1 MFQDSDIF
9 KAALD
14 NLPVGVY
21 MVDTQ
26 LRIMFWSRG
35 AERISGY
42 LAQDMLGRHC
52 REKLLVDLDENNPVA
67 CGEACQLTD
76 SMRNGQS
83 YEADVLL
90 RHRTGH
96 RIPVHV
102 RAAPL
107 KDSHDKIVGATEC
120 FEESRFSAARD
131 RRGKGTETSAA
142 GIDAATGLLD
152 TTTTHL
158 RLRESM
164 TEFNERQT
172 PFCVLVAEVDG
183 LSKFQQI
190 HGKEVVV
197 AACVV
202 VGHTLSNALR
212 PSDVVGCWDGH
223 RFLAIVMNCERSMLK
238 RVGER
243 IRKMES
249 YSQVEWWGDE
259 LPVSVSIGG
268 TAAVPGDDVDT
279 LVERAQAALRHS
291 VNEGGNRVSV
301 FPEDEIGGLKP

>member
-1 MFQDSDIF
+1 MFQESDIF

-21 MVDTQ
+21 MVDTN
-26 LRIMFWSRG
+26 LKIVFWSRG

-42 LAQDMLGRHC
+42 LTQDMLGRHC

-76 SMRNGQS
+76 SMRNGQA

-90 RHRTGH
+90 RHRAGH

-107 KDSHDKIVGATEC
+107 RDCHDKIVGATEC
-120 FEESRFSAARD
+120 FEENRFTAARD
-131 RRGKGTETSAA
+131 RRGKGAESPIGT
-142 GIDAATGLLD
+142 DAVTGLLNSAA
-152 TTTTHL
+152 THL
-158 RLRESM
+158 RLQESM
-164 TEFNERQT
+164 AGFNERQLH
-172 PFCVLVAEVDG
+172 FCILLAEVDG
-183 LSKFQQI
+183 LSKFQQV
-190 HGKEVVV
+190 HGKEAVE
-197 AACVV
+197 AACNV

-212 PSDVVGCWDGH
+212 PSDVVGCWDEH

-243 IRKMES
+243 VRKMES
-249 YSQVEWWGDE
+249 YSEVEWWGDE

-268 TAAVPGDDVDT
+268 TAAVLGDDADT
-279 LVERAQAALRHS
+279 VVKRAQAALRRS
-291 VNEGGNRVSV
+291 INEGGNRVSV

>member
-21 MVDTQ
+21 MVDTE
-26 LRIMFWSRG
+26 LRIVFWSRG

-76 SMRNGQS
+76 SMRNGQA

-90 RHRTGH
+90 RHRAGH
-96 RIPVHV
+96 RIPVHI
-102 RAAPL
+102 RAAAL
-107 KDSHDKIVGATEC
+107 RNSHDKIVGATEC
-120 FEESRFSAARD
+120 FEESRFSAVRD
-131 RRGKGTETSAA
+131 RHGKGIETSG

-152 TTTTHL
+152 TATTHL
-158 RLRESM
+158 RLQASL
-164 TEFNERQT
+164 TEFNERNLH
-172 PFCVLVAEVDG
+172 FCVLMAEVDG
-183 LSKFQQI
+183 LSKFQQV
-190 HGKEVVV
+190 HGKEAVV

-212 PSDVVGCWDGH
+212 PNDVVGCWDEH
-223 RFLAIVMNCERSMLK
+223 RFLAVVTNCERSMLK

-243 IRKMES
+243 VRKMES
-249 YSQVEWWGDE
+249 HSEVEWWGDE

-268 TAAVPGDDVDT
+268 TAAVPGDDLDT
-279 LVERAQAALRHS
+279 LVERAQAALRRS
-291 VNEGGNRVSV
+291 VNEGGNRVTV
-301 FPEDEIGGLKP
+301 FPEDEIGGLKT

>member
-1 MFQDSDIF
+1 MFQESDIF

-21 MVDTQ
+21 MVDTN
-26 LRIMFWSRG
+26 LKIVFWSHG

-52 REKLLVDLDENNPVA
+52 REKLLVDLDENSPVA

-76 SMRNGQS
+76 SMRNGQA

-90 RHRTGH
+90 RHRAGH

-107 KDSHDKIVGATEC
+107 RDRHDKIVGATEC
-120 FEESRFSAARD
+120 FEESRFFAVRD
-131 RRGKGTETSAA
+131 RHGNGTEASP
-142 GIDAATGLLD
+142 GIDAATVLLD
-152 TTTTHL
+152 IATTHL
-158 RLRESM
+158 RLQELV
-164 TEFNERQT
+164 TEFNESQT
-172 PFCVLVAEVDG
+172 PFCVMMAEVDG
-183 LSKFQQI
+183 LSKFQQV
-190 HGKEVVV
+190 HGKEAVE

-212 PSDVVGCWDGH
+212 PSDVVGCWDEH

-243 IRKMES
+243 VRKMES
-249 YSQVEWWGDE
+249 YSEVEWWGDE

-268 TAAVPGDDVDT
+268 TAAVLGDDADT
-279 LVERAQAALRHS
+279 VVKRAQAALRRS
-291 VNEGGNRVSV
+291 INEGGNRVSV

>member
-21 MVDTQ
+21 MVDTE
-26 LRIMFWSRG
+26 LRIVFWSRG

-76 SMRNGQS
+76 SMRNGQA

-90 RHRTGH
+90 RHRAGH
-96 RIPVHV
+96 RIPVHI
-102 RAAPL
+102 RAAAL
-107 KDSHDKIVGATEC
+107 RNSHDKIVGATEC
-120 FEESRFSAARD
+120 FEESRFSAVRD
-131 RRGKGTETSAA
+131 RHGKGIETSA

-152 TTTTHL
+152 TATTHL
-158 RLRESM
+158 RLQASL
-164 TEFNERQT
+164 TEFNERNLH
-172 PFCVLVAEVDG
+172 FCVLMAEVDG
-183 LSKFQQI
+183 LSKFQQV
-190 HGKEVVV
+190 HGKEAVV

-212 PSDVVGCWDGH
+212 PNDVVGCWDEH
-223 RFLAIVMNCERSMLK
+223 RFLAVVTNCERSMLK

-243 IRKMES
+243 VRKMES
-249 YSQVEWWGDE
+249 HSEVEWWGDE

-268 TAAVPGDDVDT
+268 TAAVPGDDLDT
-279 LVERAQAALRHS
+279 LVERAQAALRRS
-291 VNEGGNRVSV
+291 VNEGGNRVTV
-301 FPEDEIGGLKP
+301 FPEDEIGGLKT

>member
-1 MFQDSDIF
+1 MFPDTEIY

-14 NLPVGVY
+14 NLHVGVY

-26 LRIMFWSRG
+26 LRIAFWSHG

-42 LAQDMLGRHC
+42 MAQDMLGRHC

-76 SMRNGQS
+76 SMRNGQA

-90 RHRTGH
+90 RHRAGH

-107 KDSHDKIVGATEC
+107 RDRHDKVIGAMEC
-120 FEESRFSAARD
+120 FEESRFSAAREGY
-131 RRGKGTETSAA
+131 GKGTENST

-152 TTTTHL
+152 AATTQL
-158 RLRESM
+158 RLQECLA
-164 TEFNERQT
+164 EFSEHQQ
-172 PFCVLVAEVDG
+172 PFGVLVAEVDG
-183 LSKFQQI
+183 LSQFQQV
-190 HGKEVVV
+190 HGKKAVV

-212 PSDVVGCWDGH
+212 PRDLVGCWDEN

-243 IRKMES
+243 VRKMES
-249 YSQVEWWGDE
+249 YSEVEWWGDD

-268 TAAVPGDDVDT
+268 AAAIAGDDVDT
-279 LVERAQAALRHS
+279 LVERAQAVLRHS
-291 VNEGGNRVSV
+291 VKEGGNRVSV
-301 FPEDEIGGLKP
+301 FGEDEIGGLKP